1 MPITIRKTWLLLAAF
16 MAIAISPQAQNK
28 VVTIKAD
35 NTPLSAVLSS
45 IEQQTGYTFSYS
57 DAINL
62 NRTVD
67 VNVTDTPTS
76 KVLSIIFPKSANV
89 SWDFK
94 GTEITLLSKTK
105 SKNDIGTGKRTVTG
119 TVKDAKNGEP
129 LTGAVVT
136 IVGDPN
142 SGTLVDVDG
151 NFAIEV
157 TGKKPMLQV
166 NYIGYKPREVP
177 VGDLTNVDIPMTGAE
192 NTFDEVIVVGSG
204 TQKKVSVTGAIS
216 SVSGETLKMPTSTLS
231 RALGGDRKST
241 RLNSSHRN

>member
-94 GTEITLLSKTK
+94 
-105 SKNDIGTGKRTVTG
+105 
-119 TVKDAKNGEP
+119 
-129 LTGAVVT
+129 
-136 IVGDPN
+136 
-142 SGTLVDVDG
+142 
-151 NFAIEV
+151 
-157 TGKKPMLQV
+157 
-166 NYIGYKPREVP
+166 
-177 VGDLTNVDIPMTGAE
+177 
-192 NTFDEVIVVGSG
+192 
-204 TQKKVSVTGAIS
+204 
-216 SVSGETLKMPTSTLS
+216 
-231 RALGGDRKST
+231 DRKST
-241 RLNSSHRN
+241 RLNSSHQQ